1 MIELLQSFN
10 AGELSPMLDART
22 SLEKYKSGCATLQNF
37 VIMPYGGVNRRPGLE
52 YLGSAKYSDKTCRL
66 LGFNFSTTTRFVLEI
81 GHLYMR
87 FFANRA
93 PIMAAGGGVL
103 EIVTPYQEA
112 DLKELQF
119 CQINDVL
126 YIAHSNYH
134 PYKLSRIADNNWTI
148 QKVTWDFP
156 PLLDENT
163 TDTTI
168 SASGG
173 TGNVTLTASTAI
185 FKSGHV
191 GSQWGIQ
198 WPRRSSGASQVI
210 TGNWMS
216 PTIDINDTWDL
227 TTFGTWN
234 ATIRLLRTPQSVQDK
249 GIIVATATRSGT
261 IATVTHT
268 AHGYSTGDNIFV
280 GGSGVPFDT
289 WLSAIT
295 VTGPNTYTYA
305 VANSG
310 ATSATIYPENIS
322 QMEVIREWTSAS
334 DRNVSATGTETNR
347 AGLKIQILNYV
358 SNTNGRV
365 VLESRDFR
373 TGGTV
378 TINTVAA
385 NGLSATATVNKWLGT
400 NFSLKT
406 TFWSEGA
413 FSDARGYPK
422 AVAIHQQRICYA
434 GTSSRPNTIWCSS
447 IDDFENFLT
456 GALDTNSM
464 RLTLSASE
472 GNRINWMQSQQ
483 QLLIGTS
490 GDEWSI
496 GASDTAKAFSASNV
510 IAKRQ
515 SSYGSKYMRAAMV
528 NDVLLFVQRSGRK
541 VRELVYSFQ
550 KDGWV
555 AADLTLLAEHITKG
569 ELTEIAYQQQPDAIL
584 WGTTGNGVLTGMTY
598 ERDQTV
604 VGWHRHKTDGKFES
618 VATIYGNGTED
629 EVWTVVNRTI
639 NGSSVRTIESFSLNW
654 RNYLEAEDKANWF
667 YVDCG
672 KKVINASPTATITGL
687 THLIGKTVSILADGA
702 QHPSQTVSATGTI
715 TLNYPATTVVVG
727 LPYESIL
734 QPMKFDAQLQ
744 DGTAQGRKQR
754 THRARVRFYKS
765 LGGDF
770 STDGVTFDVIPARD
784 INDRMDDSPP
794 VFTGEKHL
802 TLASGYSDNATLYI
816 RQTNPMPMTVIAI
829 ITKWE
834 AFGE

>member
-22 SLEKYKSGCATLQNF
+22 SLDKYKSGCATLQNF
-37 VIMPYGGVNRRPGLE
+37 VIMTYGGVNRRPGLE
-52 YLGSAKYSDKTCRL
+52 YLGATKYPNRTSRL
-66 LGFNFSTTTRFVLEI
+66 LGFNFSTTTRFVIEI
-81 GHLYMR
+81 GYLYMR
-87 FFANRA
+87 FWANRA
-93 PIMAAGGGVL
+93 PVMAAGGGIL
-103 EIVTPYQEA
+103 EVTTPYLEA

-126 YIAHSNYH
+126 YIAHANYPPH
-134 PYKLSRIADNNWTI
+134 KLSRIADNNWTFE
-148 QKVTWDFP
+148 KVFWDFP

-168 SASGG
+168 TSSASQ
-173 TGNVTLTASTAI
+173 GNVTLTASTPI

-198 WPRRSSGASQVI
+198 WPRRSSGTSQVI

-216 PTIDINDTWDL
+216 TTIDINDTWDL

-234 ATIRLLRTPQSVQDK
+234 ATIRLLRTPQATMDK
-249 GIIVATATRSGT
+249 GLIIATATRAGT
-261 IATVTHT
+261 VATVTQN
-268 AHGYSTGDNIFV
+268 AHGYSTGDSIYV

-289 WLSAIT
+289 WLSTIT
-295 VTGPNTYTYA
+295 VTGPNTYTYT

-310 ATSATIYPENIS
+310 ATSATIYPENITA
-322 QMEVIREWTSAS
+322 MEVIREWTSTS
-334 DRNVSATGTETNR
+334 DRNISSTGTETNR
-347 AGLKIQILNYV
+347 VGLKIQILNYV

-373 TGGTV
+373 VGGTV
-378 TINTVAA
+378 TINTVNA
-385 NGLSATATVNKWLGT
+385 NGLTATATVNKSLGS
-400 NFSLKT
+400 NFSQKT
-406 TFWSEGA
+406 TYWSEAA
-413 FSDARGYPK
+413 FSDFRGYPK
-422 AVAIHQQRICYA
+422 AVSMHQQRICYA
-434 GTSSRPNTIWCSS
+434 GTSAKPNTIWCSS
-447 IDDFENFLT
+447 IDDFEDFTT
-456 GALDTNSM
+456 GSLDTNAM
-464 RLTLSASE
+464 RFTLSASE
-472 GNRINWMQSQQ
+472 GNRVNWLYSQQ
-483 QLLIGTS
+483 QLLVGTS

-496 GASDTAKAFSASNV
+496 GAADTGKAFSASNV
-510 IAKRQ
+510 IARRQ
-515 SSYGSKYMRAAMV
+515 SSYGSKYMRAALV

-541 VRELVYSFQ
+541 IRELVYSFQ

-555 AADLTLLAEHITKG
+555 AADLTMLAEHITKG

-584 WGTTGNGVLTGMTY
+584 WGITGNGVLTGMTY

-604 VGWHRHKTDGKFES
+604 VGWHRHATDGLFES

-639 NGSSVRTIESFSLNW
+639 NGATVRTIESFSLNC
-654 RNYLEAEDKANWF
+654 RNYLDAEDKTNWF

-672 KKVINASPTATITGL
+672 KKIVNGSPTATISGL
-687 THLIGKTVSILADGA
+687 SHLIGKTVSILADGS
-702 QHPSQTVSATGTI
+702 QHPSKVVDATGSI
-715 TLNYPATTVVVG
+715 TLNYPAKTVVVG
-727 LPYESIL
+727 LPYTSIL

-744 DGTAQGRKQR
+744 DGTSQGRKQR

-770 STDGVTFDVIPARD
+770 STDGVNYDTIPARD
-784 INDRMDDSPP
+784 INDKMDDSPP

-802 TLASGYSDNATLYI
+802 TLASGYSDNTTIYI

-834 AFGE
+834 TFGD